1 MNHTELKKK
10 KTEDIN
16 IMEDLKD
23 LFVPYEIAKKLKE
36 VGYNQQCLAVF
47 QTQESNRLIIQ
58 SFSKLELNSATH
70 LLSAPTYEQ
79 VKLWFIE
86 KYLIFITVNC
96 PKWLHEFQGE
106 VETSD
111 ALVNTEIFHNYNE
124 AFQSAINA
132 AIPFINN
139 DNN

>member
-1 MNHTELKKK
+1 
-10 KTEDIN
+10 
-16 IMEDLKD
+16 MENLKD

-36 VGYNQQCLAVF
+36 VGFNKPCFSCYSG
-47 QTQESNRLIIQ
+47 EEIRLIRVGYSWCENITD
-58 SFSKLELNSATH
+58 FEVY
-70 LLSAPTYEQ
+70 APTYEQ
-79 VKLWFIE
+79 VKLWFME
-86 KYLIFITVNC
+86 KHLIFITVNC

-111 ALVNTEIFHNYNE
+111 KLYVTEIFNNYNE
-124 AFQSAINA
+124 AFQSAIKA